1 MLNAIPNPQ
10 KSTSKVNEGLKNLIK
25 ISFIFIVFI
34 LFSGCKKTV
43 TPPVQATT
51 HTIMLV
57 NWSRYD
63 VFLQNVYLFDTID
76 QSLNRDLMG
85 HGDLWGR
92 DTVIL
97 NTNEIEYKVQ
107 RHPHASSI
115 DWHFDGL
122 YIGLYDNGVLR
133 QTYQKQPKE
142 FYIRYKA
149 D

>member
-1 MLNAIPNPQ
+1 MLNAIPNLQ

-25 ISFIFIVFI
+25 ISFVFIVFI

-63 VFLQNVYLFDTID
+63 VRLFNRID
-76 QSLNRDLMG
+76 QNLTVDLMG
-85 HGDLWGR
+85 K
-92 DTVIL
+92 DTVYFSS
-97 NTNEIEYKVQ
+97 NEIEYTVQ
-107 RHPHASSI
+107 KHPDFNPL
-115 DWHFDGL
+115 DWYFYGVRL
-122 YIGLYDNGVLR
+122 ALYDNGVLK
-133 QTYQKQPKE
+133 QTYEGQTKD

-149 D
+149 N